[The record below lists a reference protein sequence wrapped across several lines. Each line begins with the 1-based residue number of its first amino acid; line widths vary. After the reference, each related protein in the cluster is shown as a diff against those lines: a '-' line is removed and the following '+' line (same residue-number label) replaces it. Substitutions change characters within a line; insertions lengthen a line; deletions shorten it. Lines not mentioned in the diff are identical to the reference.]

1 MKSINILSL
10 IQAHSSLSSDEY
22 NSFIKNYN
30 IDIKRNEVDDLKTL
44 ATEMYESLPFVS
56 IFNSFYIG
64 YKIQHIS
71 KEFDLL
77 RFGSNYIINVEIKK
91 ISTADKIK
99 RQLQRNNYYLG
110 HINKVIHNFCFISQ
124 TKTLYKLN
132 SGGEIETVELTH
144 LVKLLTQQNLMN
156 LDNPDTLF
164 NPSEYLVSPFNST
177 DKFINNQ
184 YFLTSQQEAIKD
196 KIIDAIE
203 SNTAKFMAITGGPG
217 TGKTLLTYDIIKTIR
232 KKKRTLI
239 VHCGQLNDGHVRLR
253 AKGWNITAIKELKNH
268 DLSSLDLVLI
278 DETQR
283 IYISQFNKILDDAE
297 TSNFQCVFSYD
308 KQQTLSASETNS
320 DIDSKINS
328 IRGIVKYALS
338 DKIRT
343 NKEIA
348 NFIKLLFNNL
358 RNDVVLSSCENISFD
373 YFTDLENVRDYISL
387 ISDDGWEVL
396 RLTPSQYKREH
407 HESYSHIESKTSH
420 KVIGQEFDNVAVVI
434 DKHFYYHKTG
444 RLLYNSN
451 TYYDTV
457 KMLFQNITRT
467 RKKLKLII
475 IDNKQVLNRC
485 LSILN

>member
-10 IQAHSSLSSDEY
+10 IQAYSSLSSDEY

-30 IDIKRNEVDDLKTL
+30 IDIKRNEVDDLKIL
-44 ATEMYESLPFVS
+44 SAEMYEILPFVS
-56 IFNSFYIG
+56 IFNNFYIG

-91 ISTADKIK
+91 ISTTEKIK
-99 RQLQRNNYYLG
+99 RQLKRNNYYLG

-124 TKTLYKLN
+124 KKTLYKLN
-132 SGGEIETVELTH
+132 SVGEIEVVELTH

-156 LDNPDTLF
+156 LDNPDNLF

-184 YFLTSQQEAIKD
+184 YFLTSQQEVIKD
-196 KIIDAIE
+196 KVIDAIE
-203 SNTAKFMAITGGPG
+203 SNTTKFMAITGGPG
-217 TGKTLLTYDIIKTIR
+217 TGKTLLTYDVIKTIR

-239 VHCGQLNDGHVRLR
+239 VHCGQLNDGHARLI

-283 IYISQFNKILDDAE
+283 IYISQFNKVLDDAE
-297 TSNFQCVFSYD
+297 TSNFQCIFSYD
-308 KQQTLSASETNS
+308 KQQTLSASETNT

-348 NFIKLLFNNL
+348 NFIKLLFNNQ

-475 IDNKQVLNRC
+475 IDNKQVLSRC

>member
-10 IQAHSSLSSDEY
+10 IQAYSSLSSDEY

-44 ATEMYESLPFVS
+44 SAEMYEILPFVS
-56 IFNSFYIG
+56 IFNNFYIG

-91 ISTADKIK
+91 ISTTEKIK
-99 RQLQRNNYYLG
+99 RQLKRNNYYLG

-124 TKTLYKLN
+124 KKTLYKLN
-132 SGGEIETVELTH
+132 SVGEIEVVELTH

-156 LDNPDTLF
+156 LDNPDNLF

-184 YFLTSQQEAIKD
+184 YFLTSQQEVIKD
-196 KIIDAIE
+196 KVIDAIE
-203 SNTAKFMAITGGPG
+203 NNTTKFMAITGGPG
-217 TGKTLLTYDIIKTIR
+217 TGKTLLTYDVIKTIR

-239 VHCGQLNDGHVRLR
+239 VHCGQLNDGHARLIT
-253 AKGWNITAIKELKNH
+253 KGWNITAIKELKNH

-297 TSNFQCVFSYD
+297 TSNFQCIFSYD
-308 KQQTLSASETNS
+308 KQQTLSVSETNT

-348 NFIKLLFNNL
+348 NFIKLLFNNQ

-467 RKKLKLII
+467 RKKLKLIV
-475 IDNKQVLNRC
+475 IDNKQVLSRC

>member
-1 MKSINILSL
+1 MS
-10 IQAHSSLSSDEY
+10 
-22 NSFIKNYN
+22 
-30 IDIKRNEVDDLKTL
+30 V
-44 ATEMYESLPFVS
+44 
-56 IFNSFYIG
+56 
-64 YKIQHIS
+64 
-71 KEFDLL
+71 
-77 RFGSNYIINVEIKK
+77 
-91 ISTADKIK
+91 
-99 RQLQRNNYYLG
+99 
-110 HINKVIHNFCFISQ
+110 
-124 TKTLYKLN
+124 
-132 SGGEIETVELTH
+132 
-144 LVKLLTQQNLMN
+144 
-156 LDNPDTLF
+156 
-164 NPSEYLVSPFNST
+164 
-177 DKFINNQ
+177 INNQ

-203 SNTAKFMAITGGPG
+203 GNTAKFMAITGGPG
-217 TGKTLLTYDIIKTIR
+217 TGKTLLTYDVIKTIR

-297 TSNFQCVFSYD
+297 TSNFQCIFSYD